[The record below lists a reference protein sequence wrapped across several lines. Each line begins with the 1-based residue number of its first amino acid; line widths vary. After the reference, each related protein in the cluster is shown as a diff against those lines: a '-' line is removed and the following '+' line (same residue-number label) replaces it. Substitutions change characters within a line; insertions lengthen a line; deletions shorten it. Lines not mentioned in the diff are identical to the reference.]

1 MIKRIVCDF
10 EDVKDFEFFYTN
22 KDKYIKLPYKKV
34 TCYSSTSPN
43 YDLEFNACSVTDD
56 ITPYVKF
63 NPTDEVIV
71 VPTTP
76 TQEII
81 RGIYDE
87 ILNKFG
93 ECYVCRKNKHR
104 DWEYVTDME
113 SVLEIIREGEH
124 EKNT

>member
-1 MIKRIVCDF
+1 M
-10 EDVKDFEFFYTN
+10 
-22 KDKYIKLPYKKV
+22 
-34 TCYSSTSPN
+34 
-43 YDLEFNACSVTDD
+43 EFNACSVTDD